1 MQSKIHT
8 LTTNSPPWWKFGHV
22 WMVVAGPAI
31 VVVASFITL
40 YLAITRPDPVVS
52 EDYYRKG
59 IEINKTLGRDSAADA
74 AIAASLAPAIQA
86 RNHAATGVAP
96 NSK

>member
-1 MQSKIHT
+1 MSQTSTI
-8 LTTNSPPWWKFGHV
+8 PPQPWWRFPHV

-40 YLAITRPDPVVS
+40 YLAVVGKDPVLD

-59 IEINKTLGRDSAADA
+59 IEINKTLAQKPSNLS
-74 AIAASLAPAIQA
+74 SLAPADLA
-86 RNHAATGVAP
+86 RNHAATGVP
-96 NSK
+96 PPTKPP